1 MYIYSIVVLR
11 NTSLFLS
18 FLLWTLCISILPL
31 FMLHIYLFILKFG
44 DKRLFR
50 AHVVCLTMYRLW
62 IQFFTLTPTQP
73 CWKPALLQ
81 LLGDFKCFPRT
92 IARWMGLGSKPK
104 SGYAPL
110 IAASPRGRM
119 GWRPLTPW
127 WRHQMETFS
136 SLLAPCAGNSPV
148 PVNSP
153 HKGQWRGA
161 LMFSFAW
168 INDWV
173 NNREAGDLRRHRGHY
188 DVIVMPTGWPR

>member
-1 MYIYSIVVLR
+1 MLLCFYHSSYEHYVSLSYRCSCCIFIYSYWNSGTSDFFVLM
-11 NTSLFLS
+11 LFV
-18 FLLWTLCISILPL
+18 WQCTD
-31 FMLHIYLFILKFG
+31 YE
-44 DKRLFR
+44 
-50 AHVVCLTMYRLW
+50 YN
-62 IQFFTLTPTQP
+62 FFTLTPTQP

-104 SGYAPL
+104 SGCAPL
-110 IAASPRGRM
+110 MAASPRGRM

-136 SLLAPCAGNSPV
+136 SLLALCAGNSPV

-153 HKGQWRGA
+153 HKGQWRRA

-168 INDWV
+168 IYDWV